1 MQITFYVLTTQK
13 DSSDEE
19 SFLAFVCKL
28 IQTVSAKSEQRLLV
42 LDDDYNRLVQLDER
56 LWTVNP
62 SSFIPHDLCMSAE
75 VLQKLESASSITHNV
90 DMSQSNAPI
99 VLTDNLLV
107 NNLQT
112 NNRLKD
118 EQTKM
123 ADCIVLNL
131 AKDPIAV
138 VHDTKA
144 SQKTDIQEIEL
155 QDTSIQDTNI
165 QKADNT
171 DKTNPNPPSNP
182 SRLLEIIPADEAN
195 KQHGRNKYRHYQRLG
210 YQIEVHQIN

>member
-28 IQTVSAKSEQRLLV
+28 IQTISTKSEQRLLV

-56 LWTVNP
+56 LWTLNP
-62 SSFIPHDLCMSAE
+62 SSFMPHDLCMSAE
-75 VLQKLESASSITHNV
+75 ALQKLESASSITHNIS
-90 DMSQSNAPI
+90 MSQSSAPI

-107 NNLQT
+107 NNRLA
-112 NNRLKD
+112 NNQLKD
-118 EQTKM
+118 EQTTM

-131 AKDPIAV
+131 AKEPITV
-138 VHDTKA
+138 VYGTTDNQNISTQE
-144 SQKTDIQEIEL
+144 SDIQKFG
-155 QDTSIQDTNI
+155 IQE
-165 QKADNT
+165 ADNT
-171 DKTNPNPPSNP
+171 DKTNPNSLSNP

-210 YQIEVHQIN
+210 YKIEVHQIN